1 MVRHCT
7 GRGCSINRAGRLLL
21 VTWGGFLLAG
31 FVLAAS
37 LTPDSDGFGTHRQLG
52 FPPCSFQTMFQMPC
66 PSCGMTTAFAH
77 FVRGE
82 WISAAAANIGGLL
95 LAIVCAV
102 QLPWSF
108 ASAWRGELWGVR
120 NPDTW
125 LMWLVAVLTTVTGVN
140 WLVELII

>member
-1 MVRHCT
+1 MVCHSRGH
-7 GRGCSINRAGRLLL
+7 GCSINGIGRLLL
-21 VTWGGFLLAG
+21 VAWGVFLLGGFALA
-31 FVLAAS
+31 VS
-37 LTPDSDGFGTHRQLG
+37 LTPDSNGFGTHRQLG
-52 FPPCSFQTMFQMPC
+52 FPPCSFQTMFEIPC

-82 WISAAAANIGGLL
+82 WISAANANIGGLL
-95 LAIVCAV
+95 LAMVCAG

-125 LMWLVAVLTTVTGVN
+125 LMWLIAALTVVTGAN
-140 WLVELII
+140 WLVELIS